1 MTPQQIAQAQKLSR
15 HKGAVALG
23 RIPACRRLI
32 PLAAINRGDFL
43 TEGRTP
49 LRYWFYP

>member
-15 HKGAVALG
+15 HRGHALSPESVLVVAFF
-23 RIPACRRLI
+23 